1 MPEEF
6 RDPSPKPASVVFARI
21 REFGSASV
29 AEQATLKSR
38 LEARVADALD
48 AVPAS
53 ERVVLDA
60 RDGIA
65 IVLTSDPLV
74 AFDVA
79 QRLAR
84 KSRSRRCV
92 VGLNHGAVKLTTD
105 AHGEPALMGDGL
117 STAAAIAT
125 FAKPGRMLATRSF
138 RDALDV
144 NSPGAARR
152 LELAGTS
159 IDDQVRTHELFAIN
173 PQASLQYQRRLL
185 IAGIVGSVLL
195 IGGGIGVRWVLDEW
209 REATQAAVIVFDV
222 KPQAELSVDG
232 ERKGSTPPLTQIEL
246 AAGPHTLE
254 LIANGFPPY
263 STEVQVAPGER
274 ITVQHRFVAA
284 AKPTKPTRQGRPGF
298 WQDLRRKLGGG

>member
-6 RDPSPKPASVVFARI
+6 RDPTPKPASVVFARI

-29 AEQATLKSR
+29 AEQATLKAR
-38 LEARVADALD
+38 LEARAADALD

-53 ERVVLDA
+53 ERIVLDA
-60 RDGIA
+60 RDGLA
-65 IVLTSDPLV
+65 IVITADPLV

-92 VGLNHGAVKLTTD
+92 VGLNHGAVKLVSD

-185 IAGIVGSVLL
+185 LAGVIGSALL
-195 IGGGIGVRWVLDEW
+195 IGGGIAVRYGLEQWHDVP
-209 REATQAAVIVFDV
+209 QAAVIVLDV
-222 KPQAELSVDG
+222 RPQADVSVDG

-246 AAGPHTLE
+246 AAGPHTIE
-254 LIANGFPPY
+254 FNANGFPPY
-263 STEVQVAPGER
+263 STEVQVSPGER
-274 ITVQHRFVAA
+274 ITLQYRFVAA
-284 AKPTKPTRQGRPGF
+284 KPPRAAKPAKPGF
-298 WQDLRRKLGGG
+298 WQDLRRKLGG

>member
-1 MPEEF
+1 MPEEN
-6 RDPSPKPASVVFARI
+6 RDPTPKPASVVFARI
-21 REFGSASV
+21 RDFGSASV

-38 LEARVADALD
+38 LEARTVQALD

-53 ERVVLDA
+53 ERIVLDA

-65 IVLTSDPLV
+65 IVITADPLV

-84 KSRSRRCV
+84 SSRSRRCV
-92 VGLNHGAVKLTTD
+92 VGLNHGAVKLVSD
-105 AHGEPALMGDGL
+105 ARNEPAMIGDGL
-117 STAAAIAT
+117 STAAAVAA
-125 FAKPGRMLATRSF
+125 FAKPGRLLATRSF

-173 PQASLQYQRRLL
+173 PQASRQYQRRLL
-185 IAGIVGSVLL
+185 TWGVAGSVLL
-195 IGGGIGVRWVLDEW
+195 IGGGIGVRIGLDQW
-209 REATQAAVIVFDV
+209 REANQAAVIVFDV
-222 KPQAELSVDG
+222 RPQAEIAVDG

-254 LIANGFPPY
+254 LTSAGFPPY
-263 STEVQVAPGER
+263 STEVQVSPGER
-274 ITVQHRFVAA
+274 ITLQHRFVAA
-284 AKPTKPTRQGRPGF
+284 PTKPSKPVKSGRSGF
-298 WQDLRRKLGGG
+298 WQDLRRKLGG

>member
-1 MPEEF
+1 MSEEN
-6 RDPSPKPASVVFARI
+6 RVPTAKPASVVFARI
-21 REFGSASV
+21 REFGSSSV
-29 AEQATLKSR
+29 AEQATLKAR
-38 LEARVADALD
+38 LEARAAAALD

-65 IVLTSDPLV
+65 IVITADPLV

-92 VGLNHGAVKLTTD
+92 VGLNHGAVKLVTD
-105 AHGEPALMGDGL
+105 AQGGPALMGDGL

-173 PQASLQYQRRLL
+173 PQASLQYHRRLL
-185 IAGIVGSVLL
+185 LAGIVGSALL
-195 IGGGIGVRWVLDEW
+195 IGGGVAVRWGLDEW
-209 REATQAAVIVFDV
+209 REATQGAVIVFDV
-222 KPQAELSVDG
+222 KPQAEVSVDG
-232 ERKGSTPPLTQIEL
+232 EHKGSTPPLAQIEL
-246 AAGPHTLE
+246 ASGPHTLE
-254 LIANGFPPY
+254 LTAAGFPPY

-274 ITVQHRFVAA
+274 ITIQHRFVAA
-284 AKPTKPTRQGRPGF
+284 PKPAKAGKQGKGGF
-298 WQDLRRKLGGG
+298 WQDLRRRLGN